1 MKFKLCALF
10 SAVTF
15 AVTACGG
22 SGGDDNIT
30 VNQPTKSVENNEQ
43 PFEMKEQII
52 MWKGAQHAVG
62 SRPNFTGRELIINNS
77 PTMLAGQDSND
88 KTALTKITVNGVDLL
103 FEPPYSSSHSYTVS
117 NDSKWKMVVNQYEG
131 MDVHYGADTAYARYG
146 MFNLPVWVY
155 GGDYESNMS
164 EDYALFYQGNP
175 TSLDDM
181 KKLEKQADNVTYK
194 GQAFS
199 IREGKYGVSNLSPFA
214 YGTSQ
219 FTVNFKD
226 KTLKGD
232 VNQWYDSE
240 NKVADIKPVNIDAK
254 IRANTFA
261 GTANKTGTVEGKFY
275 GPNAANLAG
284 SFNDKSQK
292 LRGVFGAVKK

>member
-1 MKFKLCALF
+1 
-10 SAVTF
+10 
-15 AVTACGG
+15 
-22 SGGDDNIT
+22 
-30 VNQPTKSVENNEQ
+30 
-43 PFEMKEQII
+43 
-52 MWKGAQHAVG
+52 
-62 SRPNFTGRELIINNS
+62 NS
-77 PTMLAGQDSND
+77 
-88 KTALTKITVNGVDLL
+88 
-103 FEPPYSSSHSYTVS
+103 
-117 NDSKWKMVVNQYEG
+117 
-131 MDVHYGADTAYARYG
+131 
-146 MFNLPVWVY
+146 
-155 GGDYESNMS
+155 GDYV
-164 EDYALFYQGNP
+164 LFYQGNP

-181 KKLEKQADNVTYK
+181 KKLEKNADNVTYN
-194 GQAFS
+194 GHALALEQGAFPYGLNS
-199 IREGKYGVSNLSPFA
+199 EILLPNNDVGIVGKA
-214 YGTSQ
+214 Q